1 MNGNYMV
8 AGAGGSP
15 GEAVSHYHSSRVAG
29 IENGYASTNGAGTNS
44 YSPSNGY
51 RHNGGSNG
59 QHSLHNGH
67 PMTNGGH
74 VNGYDDHDSNGVDSG
89 QGSSL
94 DRDYS
99 SYNGQYSR
107 GERERYSG
115 QAGVWG
121 AGGGHSGHNGHN
133 GHAGHNGHSGH
144 NGVHG
149 NGQASQY
156 YYNLPQTGG
165 RGEPGPQEG
174 GANNNN
180 SPRRRAPGDTLDIAN
195 REYRGSA
202 FELYKK
208 PGYSIPSSYQQ

>member
-1 MNGNYMV
+1 MAPARLHSLNLRDRP
-8 AGAGGSP
+8 GGSP

-51 RHNGGSNG
+51 RHNNGGSNG

-107 GERERYSG
+107 GERERYQAGGSEAPEPRRGTSG
-115 QAGVWG
+115 Q
-121 AGGGHSGHNGHN
+121 
-133 GHAGHNGHSGH
+133 
-144 NGVHG
+144 
-149 NGQASQY
+149 
-156 YYNLPQTGG
+156 
-165 RGEPGPQEG
+165 E
-174 GANNNN
+174 
-180 SPRRRAPGDTLDIAN
+180 RRA
-195 REYRGSA
+195 
-202 FELYKK
+202 
-208 PGYSIPSSYQQ
+208 

>member
-15 GEAVSHYHSSRVAG
+15 GEQVSHYHSSRVTG
-29 IENGYASTNGAGTNS
+29 IENGYASTNGTNS

-51 RHNGGSNG
+51 RHTNGASNG

-67 PMTNGGH
+67 PMTNGGQ

-107 GERERYSG
+107 GERYSG
-115 QAGVWG
+115 QSGVWG
-121 AGGGHSGHNGHN
+121 TGRDPHSGG
-133 GHAGHNGHSGH
+133 S
-144 NGVHG
+144 
-149 NGQASQY
+149 SQY
-156 YYNLPQTGG
+156 YYNLPHTGA
-165 RGEPGPQEG
+165 RGDHG
-174 GANNNN
+174 GGETAVSNNNN

>member
-1 MNGNYMV
+1 MTESNYMNGNYMV

-15 GEAVSHYHSSRVAG
+15 GEQVSHYHSSRVTG
-29 IENGYASTNGAGTNS
+29 IENGYASTNGTNS

-51 RHNGGSNG
+51 RHTNGASNG

-67 PMTNGGH
+67 PMTNGGQ

-115 QAGVWG
+115 QGGVWG
-121 AGGGHSGHNGHN
+121 AGGGHG
-133 GHAGHNGHSGH
+133 
-144 NGVHG
+144 
-149 NGQASQY
+149 GQTSQY
-156 YYNLPQTGG
+156 YYNLPHTGAREHG
-165 RGEPGPQEG
+165 GQEVPPSNNNNNN
-174 GANNNN
+174 NNNN

>member
-1 MNGNYMV
+1 MTESNYMNGNYMV

-51 RHNGGSNG
+51 RHTNGQTSNG

-67 PMTNGGH
+67 PLTNGGH

-107 GERERYSG
+107 GERYSG
-115 QAGVWG
+115 QSGVWG
-121 AGGGHSGHNGHN
+121 TGGGHGAHGGHGGGH
-133 GHAGHNGHSGH
+133 GG
-144 NGVHG
+144 
-149 NGQASQY
+149 GQTSQY
-156 YYNLPQTGG
+156 YYNLPHTGA
-165 RGEPGPQEG
+165 RDHGPPEAA
-174 GANNNN
+174 ANNNN

>member
-1 MNGNYMV
+1 MV

-15 GEAVSHYHSSRVAG
+15 GEAVSHYHSSRMAG
-29 IENGYASTNGAGTNS
+29 IENGYASTNGNGTNS

-51 RHNGGSNG
+51 RHTNGGSNG

-107 GERERYSG
+107 
-115 QAGVWG
+115 AGVWG
-121 AGGGHSGHNGHN
+121 GGQTS
-133 GHAGHNGHSGH
+133 
-144 NGVHG
+144 
-149 NGQASQY
+149 QTSQY
-156 YYNLPQTGG
+156 YYNLPQA
-165 RGEPGPQEG
+165 R
-174 GANNNN
+174 
-180 SPRRRAPGDTLDIAN
+180 
-195 REYRGSA
+195 
-202 FELYKK
+202 
-208 PGYSIPSSYQQ
+208 